1 MSPLCCS
8 VIGLL
13 TVSLALG
20 VTTACSGGEQ
30 QHFQGYPDEELPERA
45 DGGVKSGIADYLQ
58 HGDGVKPGSS
68 CEGDAVVECKEE
80 LPDHG
85 DVINCRVGLQLCE
98 QGTWSACISE
108 ADAALRLE
116 QRSPVEAAEQAE

>member
-1 MSPLCCS
+1 MSPLRCS
-8 VIGLL
+8 AIGRLL
-13 TVSLALG
+13 AVSLTLSAAA
-20 VTTACSGGEQ
+20 ACSGDDQ
-30 QHFQGYPDEELPERA
+30 QHFQGYPEAELQERG
-45 DGGVKSGIADYLQ
+45 DGGIKSGIADYLQ

-108 ADAALRLE
+108 VDAALRLE
-116 QRSPVEAAEQAE
+116 QRSPAEPAE